1 LGGELLTRGR
11 EGVGKGGESRV
22 LKGGVK

>member
-1 LGGELLTRGR
+1 LGGELLTRGY

-22 LKGGVK
+22 LKGGVT